1 MYSLCRDYLVRCH
14 TLTCWLSGSL
24 LVLVALI
31 PTGTSRAA
39 DDSDAAKF
47 CDCGGS
53 SQTKEKSPGKEAAG
67 AATKRRILRV
77 AADPNNLPLSND
89 RREGFENKLAELLAK
104 ELNADL
110 QYVWHAQRR
119 GFFRETMTQGDCDLA
134 MSAPT
139 HFERALTT
147 RPYYRSSY
155 MFVTRK
161 DRNLKIASLDDPQL
175 RKLQI
180 GVQVIGDD
188 GVNTPPAH
196 ALAARGIIDNV
207 VGYTVYGDYSQPN
220 PTARII
226 EAVAN
231 GDVDLAIAWGPLAGY
246 FAPRQQVPLEL
257 VPLTGTDARSSMTFT
272 FDIGVGVRK
281 GNAQLCDEVSRLFE
295 KRQAD
300 VKAILDSYGVPRI
313 PSAESADKA
322 QP

>member
-1 MYSLCRDYLVRCH
+1 MYLHCHDVFVRRRQ
-14 TLTCWLSGSL
+14 LTCWFSGVLLS
-24 LVLVALI
+24 LVALAQ
-31 PTGTSRAA
+31 PVASRTA
-39 DDSDAAKF
+39 DDSNTAEF

-53 SQTKEKSPGKEAAG
+53 SQAKEKPRAKEAASVPP
-67 AATKRRILRV
+67 KRRVLRV

-89 RREGFENKLAELLAK
+89 KGEGFENKLAELLAK
-104 ELNADL
+104 ELHADL

-139 HFERALTT
+139 HFQRALTA

-155 MFVTRK
+155 MFVSRK
-161 DRNLKIASLDDPQL
+161 DRNLKIESLDDPQL
-175 RKLQI
+175 QKLKI

-207 VGYTVYGDYSQPN
+207 VGYTVYGDYSLPN

-231 GDVDLAIAWGPLAGY
+231 GDVDIAIAWGPLAGY
-246 FAPRQQVPLEL
+246 FAPRQRVPLEL
-257 VPLTGTDARSSMTFT
+257 LPLTGNDARSSMTFT

-281 GNAQLCDEVSRLFE
+281 GNTQLCDEVSRIFE
-295 KRQAD
+295 KRQSD
-300 VKAILDSYGVPRI
+300 VNAILDSYGVPRI
-313 PSAESADKA
+313 AATESIVKA
-322 QP
+322 KP

>member
-1 MYSLCRDYLVRCH
+1 MCLHCRDVVARKRNLA
-14 TLTCWLSGSL
+14 CWLTGL
-24 LVLVALI
+24 LVALVAVV
-31 PTGTSRAA
+31 PTGTSRAT
-39 DDSDAAKF
+39 DDSNTGTF
-47 CDCGGS
+47 CDCGEGARDE
-53 SQTKEKSPGKEAAG
+53 EKSAGKEAANK
-67 AATKRRILRV
+67 APKRRVLRV

-89 RREGFENKLAELLAK
+89 KGEGFENKLAKLLAD
-104 ELNADL
+104 ELHADL

-139 HFERALTT
+139 HFQRALTA

-161 DRNLKIASLDDPQL
+161 DRHLKIESLDDPQL
-175 RKLQI
+175 QKLKI

-226 EAVAN
+226 ESVAN
-231 GDVDLAIAWGPLAGY
+231 GDVDVAITWGPLAGY
-246 FAPRQQVPLEL
+246 FAPRQRVPLEL
-257 VPLTGTDARSSMTFT
+257 VPLAGNDARSS
-272 FDIGVGVRK
+272 
-281 GNAQLCDEVSRLFE
+281 
-295 KRQAD
+295 
-300 VKAILDSYGVPRI
+300 
-313 PSAESADKA
+313 
-322 QP
+322 

>member
-1 MYSLCRDYLVRCH
+1 MYFRCH
-14 TLTCWLSGSL
+14 DGFVRRHKLTCYLTGLLLALVSL
-24 LVLVALI
+24 VTAI
-31 PTGTSRAA
+31 TSRAA
-39 DDSDAAKF
+39 DDSDSAKF

-53 SQTKEKSPGKEAAG
+53 AQVKEKSPAKEAASVPR
-67 AATKRRILRV
+67 KRRVLRV

-89 RREGFENKLAELLAK
+89 KGEGFENKLAQLLAK
-104 ELNADL
+104 ELDADL

-139 HFERALTT
+139 HFERALTA

-155 MFVTRK
+155 MFVSRK
-161 DRNLKIASLDDPQL
+161 DRHLRIESLDDPRLQ
-175 RKLQI
+175 KLKI

-207 VGYTVYGDYSQPN
+207 IGYTVYGDYSQPN

-231 GDVDLAIAWGPLAGY
+231 GDVDVAITWGPLAGY
-246 FAPRQQVPLEL
+246 FAPRQRVPLDL
-257 VPLTGTDARSSMTFT
+257 VPLTGNDARSSMTFT

-281 GNAQLCDEVSRLFE
+281 GNTQLCDEVSRVFE
-295 KRQAD
+295 KRQSD
-300 VKAILDSYGVPRI
+300 VNAILDSYGVPRI
-313 PSAESADKA
+313 AATEPVVKA
-322 QP
+322 KP